1 MSQHPENH
9 GKLWTNTETNNL
21 MKEIQV
27 INIKDIAKIHKR
39 TENAIF
45 LKIIREAAKLCDNDN
60 ELTLYD
66 LSLIT
71 SLKISNLIQGFK
83 KINYTKFIIDNNIDN
98 NIDDI
103 DNNIDDIVYNDE
115 EDEEYIFNSYY
126 IVIPSIFVLSLILLW
141 KSY

>member
-21 MKEIQV
+21 MKEIQL

-71 SLKISNLIQGFK
+71 SMKISNLM
-83 KINYTKFIIDNNIDN
+83 KIKI
-98 NIDDI
+98 
-103 DNNIDDIVYNDE
+103 
-115 EDEEYIFNSYY
+115 
-126 IVIPSIFVLSLILLW
+126 
-141 KSY
+141 